1 MCFVSVDEAVLG
13 RRFTWDRQSSR
24 IGFNK
29 ARIFNFTLHV
39 PARDCSRREE
49 IREKNKCVKQSVAA
63 SGQDGWIIHER
74 RVVGNSSVKETI
86 YQSVD
91 QSINQPTI
99 QSPSRLLIET
109 VLQLYFKAY
118 YHRFITIT
126 LARKGTQG
134 SSRFRFP
141 SEVHIDSKQNNEN
154 NNRLQH
160 AKTLRRYPCCPIPS
174 HCTRPSF

>member
-1 MCFVSVDEAVLG
+1 M
-13 RRFTWDRQSSR
+13 
-24 IGFNK
+24 
-29 ARIFNFTLHV
+29 FNFTLHV

-91 QSINQPTI
+91 QSINQPII

-141 SEVHIDSKQNNEN
+141 SEVHIDNKDQQQN
-154 NNRLQH
+154 QQPSP
-160 AKTLRRYPCCPIPS
+160 AYKTL
-174 HCTRPSF
+174 